1 MALILDGKETA
12 AALAPKLRERLAA
25 LRAEGAEPGLAI
37 VLAGDSRPS
46 VMYAS
51 FMEKE
56 AAAYGIPVRLVK
68 KDETVTEEEMIALM
82 GELNGD
88 PAVSGI
94 LMMMPLPKHI
104 RAEAVIEA
112 MDPDKDIDGLTTA
125 NMGRLAAGKDG
136 LFPCTPRACMEILRH
151 YGIPVDGKRAVVIGR
166 SNVVGGPAAQL
177 LQRENATVTV
187 CHSHT
192 RDMAEIT
199 RQADILVSALGRAE
213 SVTADMIR
221 PGAVVIDVGINR
233 AGRKTVG
240 DVAYEEA
247 EAVAGAITP
256 VPGGVGSVTTA
267 MVIEAVIR
275 AAEIQRGRA

>member
-82 GELNGD
+82 DELNGD

-104 RAEAVIEA
+104 RAEVVIEA

-199 RQADILVSALGRAE
+199 RQADILVAALGRAE

-233 AGRKTVG
+233 AGGKTVG

-247 EAVAGAITP
+247 KTVAGAITP